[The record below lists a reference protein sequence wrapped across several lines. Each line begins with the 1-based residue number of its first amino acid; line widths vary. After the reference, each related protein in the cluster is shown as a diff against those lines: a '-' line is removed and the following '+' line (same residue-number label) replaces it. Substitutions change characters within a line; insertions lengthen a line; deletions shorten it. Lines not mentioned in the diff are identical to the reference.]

1 MLSVSGISFET
12 VRLNYLSNPKRW
24 KKLIMI
30 NILSSQK
37 YVYLK
42 QNILKLVEGF
52 NDIEIATEI
61 FPDGEHY
68 WKIVNPE
75 QLRHKPAVYIAGTVD
90 DESIF
95 ELYNIASTLV
105 REQCS
110 SLHLV
115 IPYFGYSTMERAIK
129 DGEVVTAKNIA
140 NLISSIPQAPLGNFV
155 YMMDLHSLG
164 TQYYFENTIH
174 PIHLTSWNV
183 IKNILEQ
190 FGRDIVLASTD
201 MGRAKWIEK
210 MGNELHL
217 ETAYIMKKRISGSK
231 TEILALNAEV
241 KNKDIVIFD
250 DMIRSGSSL
259 IHAAEAYKNAGAN
272 NIYVITV
279 HGIFVSGSLERLKLC
294 GIIKQIF
301 CTNTHANT
309 QNIKDEFVKVYD
321 ISEVIAEKLETLQI

>member
-1 MLSVSGISFET
+1 
-12 VRLNYLSNPKRW
+12 
-24 KKLIMI
+24 MI
-30 NILSSQK
+30 NISSSQK
-37 YVYLK
+37 YAYLK
-42 QNILKLVEGF
+42 QNILKQAECF
-52 NDIEIATEI
+52 NDIEIATET

-95 ELYNIASTLV
+95 ELYNLASTLV

-110 SLHLV
+110 SLHIV
-115 IPYFGYSTMERAIK
+115 IPYFGYSTMERAVK
-129 DGEVVTAKNIA
+129 EGEVVTAKNIA

-174 PIHLTSWNV
+174 PVHLTSWNV
-183 IKNILEQ
+183 IKNMLMQ
-190 FGRDIVLASTD
+190 FGKDVVLASTD

-217 ETAYIMKKRISGSK
+217 ETAYIMKKRISGNK
-231 TEILALNAEV
+231 TEVVALNAEV

-250 DMIRSGSSL
+250 DMIRSGASL

-279 HGIFVSGSLERLKLC
+279 HGIFVSDSLEKLKSC

-309 QNIKDEFVKVYD
+309 QKIKDEFVTIYD
-321 ISEVIAEKLETLQI
+321 ISHIIAERIMAVEK

>member
-1 MLSVSGISFET
+1 
-12 VRLNYLSNPKRW
+12 
-24 KKLIMI
+24 MI

-37 YVYLK
+37 YAYLK
-42 QNILKLVEGF
+42 QNILKQAECF
-52 NDIEIATEI
+52 NDVEIERET

-95 ELYNIASTLV
+95 ELYNLASTLV

-110 SLHLV
+110 SLHIV
-115 IPYFGYSTMERAIK
+115 IPYFGYSTMERAVK
-129 DGEVVTAKNIA
+129 EGEVVTAKNIA

-183 IKNILEQ
+183 IKNMLAQ
-190 FGRDIVLASTD
+190 FGKDVVLASTD

-217 ETAYIMKKRISGSK
+217 ETAYIMKKRISGAK
-231 TEILALNAEV
+231 TEVVALNAEV
-241 KNKDIVIFD
+241 KDKDIVIFD
-250 DMIRSGSSL
+250 DMIRSGTSL
-259 IHAAEAYKNAGAN
+259 IHAAEAYKNVGAN
-272 NIYVITV
+272 DIYVITV
-279 HGIFVSGSLERLKLC
+279 HGIFVPGALEKLKSSGV
-294 GIIKQIF
+294 IKKVL
-301 CTNTHANT
+301 CTNTHVNAHNMT
-309 QNIKDEFVKVYD
+309 DDFVKVYD
-321 ISEVIAEKLETLQI
+321 ISEIIIKGITDSDFI

>member
-1 MLSVSGISFET
+1 
-12 VRLNYLSNPKRW
+12 
-24 KKLIMI
+24 MI
-30 NILSSQK
+30 NILSSEK
-37 YVYLK
+37 YEYLK
-42 QNILKLVEGF
+42 QNILKRVDCF
-52 NDIEIATEI
+52 NNVRIETET

-68 WKIVNPE
+68 WKIVNSE
-75 QLRHKPAVYIAGTVD
+75 QLCHKPAVYIAGTVN

-110 SLHLV
+110 SLHIV
-115 IPYFGYSTMERAIK
+115 IPYFGYSTMERAVK
-129 DGEVVTAKNIA
+129 EGEVVTAKNIA

-183 IKNILEQ
+183 IKDMLKQ
-190 FGRDIVLASTD
+190 FDKNIVLASTD

-217 ETAYIMKKRISGSK
+217 ETAYIMKKRLSGSK
-231 TEILALNAEV
+231 TEVVALNAEV

-250 DMIRSGSSL
+250 DMIRSGTSL
-259 IHAAEAYKNAGAN
+259 IHAAEAYKNAGAKD
-272 NIYVITV
+272 IYVITV
-279 HGIFVSGSLERLKLC
+279 HGIFVPGALDKLKSC
-294 GIIKQIF
+294 GIIKNIL
-301 CTNTHANT
+301 CTNTHINAH
-309 QNIKDEFVKVYD
+309 KMSDEFVKVYD
-321 ISEVIAEKLETLQI
+321 ISKVIAERLETLKI

>member
-1 MLSVSGISFET
+1 
-12 VRLNYLSNPKRW
+12 
-24 KKLIMI
+24 MI

-37 YVYLK
+37 YEYLK
-42 QNILKLVEGF
+42 RNILKQGTCF
-52 NDIEIATEI
+52 NDVEIETET

-95 ELYNIASTLV
+95 ELYNVAATLV

-110 SLHLV
+110 SLHIV
-115 IPYFGYSTMERAIK
+115 IPYFGYSTMERAVK
-129 DGEVVTAKNIA
+129 EGEVVTAKNIA

-174 PIHLTSWNV
+174 PVHLTSWSV
-183 IKNILEQ
+183 IKDMLLQ
-190 FGRDIVLASTD
+190 FGKDIVLASTD

-231 TEILALNAEV
+231 TEVVALNAEV
-241 KNKDIVIFD
+241 KDKNIVIFD
-250 DMIRSGSSL
+250 DMIRSGTSL
-259 IHAAEAYKNAGAN
+259 IHAAEAYKNAGAKDV
-272 NIYVITV
+272 YVITV
-279 HGIFVSGSLERLKLC
+279 HGIFVSGALQKLKSC
-294 GIIKQIF
+294 GYIKKIL
-301 CTNTHANT
+301 CTNTHLNAH
-309 QNIKDEFVKVYD
+309 QIQDDFVKVYD
-321 ISEVIAEKLETLQI
+321 ISTVITERIKSLEK

>member
-1 MLSVSGISFET
+1 
-12 VRLNYLSNPKRW
+12 
-24 KKLIMI
+24 MI

-37 YVYLK
+37 YEYLK
-42 QNILKLVEGF
+42 RNILKQGACFDDVE
-52 NDIEIATEI
+52 IETET

-95 ELYNIASTLV
+95 ELYNVAATLV

-110 SLHLV
+110 SLHIV
-115 IPYFGYSTMERAIK
+115 IPYFGYSTMERAVK
-129 DGEVVTAKNIA
+129 EGEVVTAKNIA

-174 PIHLTSWNV
+174 PVHLTSWSV
-183 IKNILEQ
+183 IKNMISQ
-190 FGRDIVLASTD
+190 FGQDVVLASTD

-231 TEILALNAEV
+231 TEVVALNAEV
-241 KNKDIVIFD
+241 KDKNIVIFD
-250 DMIRSGSSL
+250 DMIRSGTSL
-259 IHAAEAYKNAGAN
+259 IHAAEAYKNAGAKDV
-272 NIYVITV
+272 YVITV
-279 HGIFVSGSLERLKLC
+279 HGIFVSGALQKLKSC
-294 GIIKQIF
+294 GYIKKIL
-301 CTNTHANT
+301 CTNTHLNAH
-309 QNIKDEFVKVYD
+309 QIQDDFVKVYD
-321 ISEVIAEKLETLQI
+321 ISTVITERIKSLEK

>member
-1 MLSVSGISFET
+1 
-12 VRLNYLSNPKRW
+12 
-24 KKLIMI
+24 MI

-37 YVYLK
+37 YEYLK
-42 QNILKLVEGF
+42 QNILKQEDCF
-52 NDIEIATEI
+52 NDIEIETET

-68 WKIVNPE
+68 WKIINPE
-75 QLRHKPAVYIAGTVD
+75 QLSHKPAVLIAGTVD

-110 SLHLV
+110 SLHIV
-115 IPYFGYSTMERAIK
+115 IPYFGYSTMERAVK
-129 DGEVVTAKNIA
+129 EGEVVTAKNIA

-174 PIHLTSWNV
+174 PIHLTTWNV
-183 IKNILEQ
+183 IKQMLTQ
-190 FGRDIVLASTD
+190 FGKDIVLASTD

-217 ETAYIMKKRISGSK
+217 ETAYIMKKRLSGLK
-231 TEILALNAEV
+231 TEVIALNAEV

-250 DMIRSGSSL
+250 DMIRSGTSL
-259 IHAAEAYKNAGAN
+259 MHAAEAYKNAGARD
-272 NIYVITV
+272 IYIITV
-279 HGIFVSGSLERLKLC
+279 HGIFVSGALDKLKSC
-294 GIIKQIF
+294 GFIKKIL
-301 CTNTHANT
+301 CTNTHINAQRMN
-309 QNIKDEFVKVYD
+309 DEFVTVYD
-321 ISEVIAEKLETLQI
+321 ISKLIAERVKTLEK

>member
-1 MLSVSGISFET
+1 
-12 VRLNYLSNPKRW
+12 
-24 KKLIMI
+24 MI

-37 YVYLK
+37 YEYLK
-42 QNILKLVEGF
+42 RNILKQGTCFKNVE
-52 NDIEIATEI
+52 IETET

-95 ELYNIASTLV
+95 ELYNLASTLV

-110 SLHLV
+110 SLHIV
-115 IPYFGYSTMERAIK
+115 IPYFGYSTMERAVK
-129 DGEVVTAKNIA
+129 EGEVVTAKNIA

-174 PIHLTSWNV
+174 PVHLTSWNV
-183 IKNILEQ
+183 IKNMLMQ
-190 FGRDIVLASTD
+190 FGKDVVLASTD

-217 ETAYIMKKRISGSK
+217 ETAYIMKKRISGTK
-231 TEILALNAEV
+231 TEVVALNAEV
-241 KNKDIVIFD
+241 KDKDIVIFD
-250 DMIRSGSSL
+250 DMIRSGASL
-259 IHAAEAYKNAGAN
+259 IHAAEAYKNAGAK

-279 HGIFVSGSLERLKLC
+279 HGIFVAEALNKLKSC
-294 GIIKQIF
+294 GVIKKIL
-301 CTNTHANT
+301 CTNTHVNA
-309 QNIKDEFVKVYD
+309 QNMKDEFVKVYD
-321 ISEVIAEKLETLQI
+321 ISEVIAERLNTIEK

>member
-1 MLSVSGISFET
+1 
-12 VRLNYLSNPKRW
+12 
-24 KKLIMI
+24 MI

-37 YVYLK
+37 YEYLK
-42 QNILKLVEGF
+42 RNILKQGACFDDVE
-52 NDIEIATEI
+52 IETET

-95 ELYNIASTLV
+95 ELYNVAATLV

-110 SLHLV
+110 SLHIV
-115 IPYFGYSTMERAIK
+115 IPYFGYSTMERAVK
-129 DGEVVTAKNIA
+129 EGEVVTAKNIA

-174 PIHLTSWNV
+174 PVHLTSWSV
-183 IKNILEQ
+183 IKDMLLQ
-190 FGRDIVLASTD
+190 FGKDIVLASTD
-201 MGRAKWIEK
+201 MGRDKWIEK

-231 TEILALNAEV
+231 TEVVALNAEV
-241 KNKDIVIFD
+241 KDKNIVIFD
-250 DMIRSGSSL
+250 DMIRSGTSL
-259 IHAAEAYKNAGAN
+259 IHAAEAYKNAGAKDV
-272 NIYVITV
+272 YVITV
-279 HGIFVSGSLERLKLC
+279 HGIFVSGALQKLKSC
-294 GIIKQIF
+294 GYIKKIL
-301 CTNTHANT
+301 CTNTHLNAH
-309 QNIKDEFVKVYD
+309 QIQDDFVKVYD
-321 ISEVIAEKLETLQI
+321 ISTVITERIKSLEK

>member
-1 MLSVSGISFET
+1 
-12 VRLNYLSNPKRW
+12 
-24 KKLIMI
+24 MI
-30 NILSSQK
+30 NILSSKK
-37 YVYLK
+37 YEYLK
-42 QNILKLVEGF
+42 KNILQIGTYF
-52 NDIEIATEI
+52 NDVEIETET

-68 WKIVNPE
+68 WKILNPE

-95 ELYNIASTLV
+95 ELYNLASTLV

-110 SLHLV
+110 SLHIV
-115 IPYFGYSTMERAIK
+115 IPYFGYSTMERAVK

-183 IKNILEQ
+183 IKNMLNQ
-190 FGRDIVLASTD
+190 FGKNIVLASTD

-217 ETAYIMKKRISGSK
+217 ETAYIMKKRLSGSK
-231 TEILALNAEV
+231 TEVIALNAEV
-241 KNKDIVIFD
+241 KDKDIVIFD
-250 DMIRSGSSL
+250 DMIRSGTSL
-259 IHAAEAYKNAGAN
+259 IHAAEAYKNAGARDV
-272 NIYVITV
+272 YVITV
-279 HGIFVSGSLERLKLC
+279 HGIFVSEAVDRLKSC
-294 GIIKQIF
+294 GFIKKIL
-301 CTNTHANT
+301 CTNTHVNALNM
-309 QNIKDEFVKVYD
+309 KDEFVKVYD
-321 ISEVIAEKLETLQI
+321 ISEVITERLKTLEK

>member
-1 MLSVSGISFET
+1 MT
-12 VRLNYLSNPKRW
+12 
-24 KKLIMI
+24 KK
-30 NILSSQK
+30 K
-37 YVYLK
+37 YEYLK
-42 QNILKLVEGF
+42 RNILKQGTCF
-52 NDIEIATEI
+52 NDVEIETET

-95 ELYNIASTLV
+95 ELYNLASTLV

-110 SLHLV
+110 SLHIV
-115 IPYFGYSTMERAIK
+115 IPYFGYSTMERAVK
-129 DGEVVTAKNIA
+129 EGEVVTAKNIA

-183 IKNILEQ
+183 IKNMLTQ
-190 FGRDIVLASTD
+190 FGKDIVLASTD

-231 TEILALNAEV
+231 TEVVALNAEV
-241 KNKDIVIFD
+241 KDKDIVIFD
-250 DMIRSGSSL
+250 DMIRSGTSL
-259 IHAAEAYKNAGAN
+259 IHAAEAYKNAGAK

-279 HGIFVSGSLERLKLC
+279 HGIFVSGAMDKLKSC
-294 GIIKQIF
+294 GAIKKIL
-301 CTNTHANT
+301 CTNTHVNA
-309 QNIKDEFVKVYD
+309 QNMKDEFVKVYD
-321 ISEVIAEKLETLQI
+321 ISEVITERLNTIEK

>member
-1 MLSVSGISFET
+1 
-12 VRLNYLSNPKRW
+12 
-24 KKLIMI
+24 MI

-37 YVYLK
+37 YKYLK
-42 QNILKLVEGF
+42 QNILKQAEGF
-52 NDIEIATEI
+52 NDIDIATEI

-95 ELYNIASTLV
+95 ELYNLASTLV

-110 SLHLV
+110 SLHIV
-115 IPYFGYSTMERAIK
+115 IPYFGYSTMERAVK
-129 DGEVVTAKNIA
+129 EGEVVTAKNIA

-155 YMMDLHSLG
+155 YMIDLHSLG

-183 IKNILEQ
+183 IKNMLTQ
-190 FGRDIVLASTD
+190 FGKDIVLASTD

-231 TEILALNAEV
+231 TEVVALNAEV
-241 KNKDIVIFD
+241 KDKDIVIFD
-250 DMIRSGSSL
+250 DMIRSGTSL
-259 IHAAEAYKNAGAN
+259 IHAAEAYKNAGAK

-279 HGIFVSGSLERLKLC
+279 HGIFVSGALEKLKSC
-294 GIIKQIF
+294 GAIKKIL
-301 CTNTHANT
+301 CTNTHVNALNM
-309 QNIKDEFVKVYD
+309 KDEFVKVYD
-321 ISEVIAEKLETLQI
+321 ISEVIAERLNTIEK

>member
-1 MLSVSGISFET
+1 
-12 VRLNYLSNPKRW
+12 
-24 KKLIMI
+24 MI

-37 YVYLK
+37 YEYLK
-42 QNILKLVEGF
+42 QNILKQAIVFNNVE
-52 NDIEIATEI
+52 IETET

-95 ELYNIASTLV
+95 ELYNLASTLV

-110 SLHLV
+110 SLHIV
-115 IPYFGYSTMERAIK
+115 IPYFGYSTMERAVK
-129 DGEVVTAKNIA
+129 EGEVVTAKNIA

-174 PIHLTSWNV
+174 PVHLTSWNV
-183 IKNILEQ
+183 IKNMLMQ
-190 FGRDIVLASTD
+190 FGKDVVLASTD

-231 TEILALNAEV
+231 TEVVALNAEV
-241 KNKDIVIFD
+241 KDKDIVIFD
-250 DMIRSGSSL
+250 DMIRSGTSL
-259 IHAAEAYKNAGAN
+259 IHAAEAYKNAGAK

-279 HGIFVSGSLERLKLC
+279 HGIFVSGALEKLKSC
-294 GIIKQIF
+294 GAIKKIL
-301 CTNTHANT
+301 CTNTHVNALNM
-309 QNIKDEFVKVYD
+309 KDEFVKVYD
-321 ISEVIAEKLETLQI
+321 ISEVIAERLNTIEK

>member
-1 MLSVSGISFET
+1 
-12 VRLNYLSNPKRW
+12 
-24 KKLIMI
+24 MI

-37 YVYLK
+37 YAYLK
-42 QNILKLVEGF
+42 QNILKQAECFKNVE
-52 NDIEIATEI
+52 IETET

-95 ELYNIASTLV
+95 ELYNLASTLV

-110 SLHLV
+110 SLHIV
-115 IPYFGYSTMERAIK
+115 IPYFGYSTMERAVK
-129 DGEVVTAKNIA
+129 EGEVVTAKNIA

-174 PIHLTSWNV
+174 PVHLTSWNV
-183 IKNILEQ
+183 IKNMLMQ
-190 FGRDIVLASTD
+190 FGKDVVLASTD

-217 ETAYIMKKRISGSK
+217 ETAYIMKKRISGAK
-231 TEILALNAEV
+231 TEVVALNAEV
-241 KNKDIVIFD
+241 KDKDIVIFD
-250 DMIRSGSSL
+250 DMIRSGTSL
-259 IHAAEAYKNAGAN
+259 IHAAEAYKNAGAK

-279 HGIFVSGSLERLKLC
+279 HGIFVSGAMDKLKSC
-294 GIIKQIF
+294 GAIKKIL
-301 CTNTHANT
+301 CTNTHVNA
-309 QNIKDEFVKVYD
+309 QNMKDEFVKVYD
-321 ISEVIAEKLETLQI
+321 ISEVITERLNTIEK

>member
-1 MLSVSGISFET
+1 
-12 VRLNYLSNPKRW
+12 
-24 KKLIMI
+24 MI

-37 YVYLK
+37 YEYLK
-42 QNILKLVEGF
+42 RNILKQGTCF
-52 NDIEIATEI
+52 NDVEIETKT

-95 ELYNIASTLV
+95 ELYNLASTLV

-110 SLHLV
+110 SLHIV
-115 IPYFGYSTMERAIK
+115 IPYFGYSTMERAVK
-129 DGEVVTAKNIA
+129 EGEVVTAKNIA

-183 IKNILEQ
+183 IKNMLTQ
-190 FGRDIVLASTD
+190 FGKDIVLASTD

-231 TEILALNAEV
+231 TEVVALNAEV
-241 KNKDIVIFD
+241 KDKDIVIFD
-250 DMIRSGSSL
+250 DMIRSGTSL
-259 IHAAEAYKNAGAN
+259 IHAAEAYKNAGAK

-279 HGIFVSGSLERLKLC
+279 HGIFVSGAMDKLKSC
-294 GIIKQIF
+294 GAIKKIL
-301 CTNTHANT
+301 CTNTHVNA
-309 QNIKDEFVKVYD
+309 QNMKDEFVKVYD
-321 ISEVIAEKLETLQI
+321 ISEVITERLNTIEK

>member
-1 MLSVSGISFET
+1 
-12 VRLNYLSNPKRW
+12 
-24 KKLIMI
+24 MI
-30 NILSSQK
+30 NILSSKK
-37 YVYLK
+37 YEYLK
-42 QNILKLVEGF
+42 QNILNQGECF
-52 NDIEIATEI
+52 NDVKIESET

-90 DESIF
+90 DGSIF
-95 ELYNIASTLV
+95 ELYNLASTLV

-110 SLHLV
+110 SLHIV
-115 IPYFGYSTMERAIK
+115 IPYFGYSTMERAVK
-129 DGEVVTAKNIA
+129 EGEVVTAKNIA

-183 IKNILEQ
+183 IKDMLAQ
-190 FGRDIVLASTD
+190 FSKDIVLASTD

-231 TEILALNAEV
+231 TEVVALNAEV
-241 KNKDIVIFD
+241 KYKDIIIFD
-250 DMIRSGSSL
+250 DMIRSGTSL

-279 HGIFVSGSLERLKLC
+279 HGIFIAGALEKLKSC
-294 GIIKQIF
+294 GIIKNIL
-301 CTNTHANT
+301 CTNTHINAHKMN
-309 QNIKDEFVKVYD
+309 DEFVKVYD
-321 ISEVIAEKLETLQI
+321 ISKVIAERLETLQM

>member
-1 MLSVSGISFET
+1 
-12 VRLNYLSNPKRW
+12 
-24 KKLIMI
+24 MI

-37 YVYLK
+37 YEYLK
-42 QNILKLVEGF
+42 RNILKQGACFDDVE
-52 NDIEIATEI
+52 IETET

-95 ELYNIASTLV
+95 ELYNVAATLV

-110 SLHLV
+110 SLHIV
-115 IPYFGYSTMERAIK
+115 IPYFGYSTMERAVK
-129 DGEVVTAKNIA
+129 EGEVVTAKNIA

-174 PIHLTSWNV
+174 PVHLTSWSV
-183 IKNILEQ
+183 IKDMLLQ
-190 FGRDIVLASTD
+190 FGKDIVLASTD

-231 TEILALNAEV
+231 TEVVALNAEV
-241 KNKDIVIFD
+241 KDKNIVIFD
-250 DMIRSGSSL
+250 DMIRSGTSL
-259 IHAAEAYKNAGAN
+259 IHAAEAYKNAGAKDV
-272 NIYVITV
+272 YVITV
-279 HGIFVSGSLERLKLC
+279 HGIFVSGALQKLKSC
-294 GIIKQIF
+294 GYIKKIL
-301 CTNTHANT
+301 CTNTHLNAH
-309 QNIKDEFVKVYD
+309 QIQDDFVKVYD
-321 ISEVIAEKLETLQI
+321 ISTVITERIKSLEK

>member
-1 MLSVSGISFET
+1 
-12 VRLNYLSNPKRW
+12 
-24 KKLIMI
+24 MI

-37 YVYLK
+37 YAYLK
-42 QNILKLVEGF
+42 QNILKQAECF
-52 NDIEIATEI
+52 NDVEIESET

-95 ELYNIASTLV
+95 ELYNLASTLV

-110 SLHLV
+110 SLHIV
-115 IPYFGYSTMERAIK
+115 IPYFGYSTMERAVK
-129 DGEVVTAKNIA
+129 EGEVVTAKNIA

-183 IKNILEQ
+183 IKNMLMQ
-190 FGRDIVLASTD
+190 FGKDVVLASTD

-217 ETAYIMKKRISGSK
+217 ETAYIMKKRISGAK
-231 TEILALNAEV
+231 TEVVALNAEV
-241 KNKDIVIFD
+241 KDKDIVIFD
-250 DMIRSGSSL
+250 DMIRSGTSL

-279 HGIFVSGSLERLKLC
+279 HGIFVAEALDKLKSC
-294 GIIKQIF
+294 GVIKKIL
-301 CTNTHANT
+301 CTNTHVNA
-309 QNIKDEFVKVYD
+309 QNMKDEFVKVYD
-321 ISEVIAEKLETLQI
+321 ISEVIAERLKTLEK

>member
-1 MLSVSGISFET
+1 
-12 VRLNYLSNPKRW
+12 
-24 KKLIMI
+24 MI

-37 YVYLK
+37 YEYLK
-42 QNILKLVEGF
+42 QNILKQADCF
-52 NDIEIATEI
+52 NDIRIETET

-68 WKIVNPE
+68 WKIATPE
-75 QLRHKPAVYIAGTVD
+75 QLRRKPAVYIAGTVN

-110 SLHLV
+110 SLHIV

-129 DGEVVTAKNIA
+129 DGEAVTAKNIA

-183 IKNILEQ
+183 IKEMLSP
-190 FGRDIVLASTD
+190 FGKNIVLASTD

-210 MGNELHL
+210 MGNELQL
-217 ETAYIMKKRISGSK
+217 ETAYIMKKRLSGSK
-231 TEILALNAEV
+231 TEVVALNAEV
-241 KNKDIVIFD
+241 KDKDIVIFD
-250 DMIRSGSSL
+250 DMIRSGTSL

-279 HGIFVSGSLERLKLC
+279 HGIFVSGALDKLKSC
-294 GIIKQIF
+294 GVINKIL
-301 CTNTHANT
+301 CTNTHVNA
-309 QNIKDEFVKVYD
+309 QKMKDDFVKVYD
-321 ISEVIAEKLETLQI
+321 ISKVIVERLKTLEK

>member
-1 MLSVSGISFET
+1 
-12 VRLNYLSNPKRW
+12 
-24 KKLIMI
+24 MI

-37 YVYLK
+37 YEYLK
-42 QNILKLVEGF
+42 QNILKQADCF
-52 NDIEIATEI
+52 NDIRMETET

-68 WKIVNPE
+68 WKIATPE
-75 QLRHKPAVYIAGTVD
+75 QLRRKPAVYIAGTVD

-110 SLHLV
+110 SLHIV

-129 DGEVVTAKNIA
+129 DGEAVTAKNIA
-140 NLISSIPQAPLGNFV
+140 NLISSVPQAPLGNFV

-174 PIHLTSWNV
+174 PVHITSWNV
-183 IKNILEQ
+183 IKEMLSP
-190 FGRDIVLASTD
+190 FGKNIVLASTD

-210 MGNELHL
+210 MGNELQL
-217 ETAYIMKKRISGSK
+217 ETAYIMKKRLSGSK
-231 TEILALNAEV
+231 TEVVALNAEV
-241 KNKDIVIFD
+241 KDKDIVIFD
-250 DMIRSGSSL
+250 DMIRSGTSL

-279 HGIFVSGSLERLKLC
+279 HGIFVSGALEKLKSC
-294 GIIKQIF
+294 GFIKKIL

-309 QNIKDEFVKVYD
+309 HKINDNFIDVYD
-321 ISEVIAEKLETLQI
+321 ISKVISEKLKLLER

>member
-1 MLSVSGISFET
+1 
-12 VRLNYLSNPKRW
+12 
-24 KKLIMI
+24 MI

-37 YVYLK
+37 YEYLK
-42 QNILKLVEGF
+42 QNILKHGERF
-52 NDIEIATEI
+52 NDIKIETET

-75 QLRHKPAVYIAGTVD
+75 QLRHKPAVYIGGTVD

-95 ELYNIASTLV
+95 ELYNLASTLV

-110 SLHLV
+110 SLHIV
-115 IPYFGYSTMERAIK
+115 IPYFGYSTMERAVK
-129 DGEVVTAKNIA
+129 EGEVVTAKNIA

-183 IKNILEQ
+183 IKNMLMQ
-190 FGRDIVLASTD
+190 FGKDVVLASTD

-217 ETAYIMKKRISGSK
+217 ETAYIMKKRISGAK
-231 TEILALNAEV
+231 TEVVALNAEV
-241 KNKDIVIFD
+241 KDKDIVIFD
-250 DMIRSGSSL
+250 DMIRSGTSL
-259 IHAAEAYKNAGAN
+259 IHAAEAYKNAGAK

-279 HGIFVSGSLERLKLC
+279 HGIFVSGAMNKLKSC
-294 GIIKQIF
+294 GAIKKIL
-301 CTNTHANT
+301 CTNTHINA
-309 QNIKDEFVKVYD
+309 QNMKDEFVKVYD
-321 ISEVIAEKLETLQI
+321 ISEVIAERLNTIEK

>member
-1 MLSVSGISFET
+1 
-12 VRLNYLSNPKRW
+12 
-24 KKLIMI
+24 MI

-37 YVYLK
+37 YAYLK
-42 QNILKLVEGF
+42 QNILKQAECF
-52 NDIEIATEI
+52 NDVEIERET

-95 ELYNIASTLV
+95 ELYNVAATLV

-110 SLHLV
+110 SLHIV
-115 IPYFGYSTMERAIK
+115 IPYFGYSTMERAVK
-129 DGEVVTAKNIA
+129 EGEVVTAKNIA

-174 PIHLTSWNV
+174 PVHLTSWSV
-183 IKNILEQ
+183 IKDMLLQ
-190 FGRDIVLASTD
+190 FGKDIVLASTD

-231 TEILALNAEV
+231 TEVVALNAEV
-241 KNKDIVIFD
+241 KDKNIVIFD
-250 DMIRSGSSL
+250 DMIRSGTSL
-259 IHAAEAYKNAGAN
+259 IHAAEAYKNAGAKDV
-272 NIYVITV
+272 YVITV
-279 HGIFVSGSLERLKLC
+279 HGIFVSGALQKLKSC
-294 GIIKQIF
+294 GYIKKIL
-301 CTNTHANT
+301 CTNTHLNAH
-309 QNIKDEFVKVYD
+309 QIQDDFVKVYD
-321 ISEVIAEKLETLQI
+321 ISTVITERIKSLEK

>member
-1 MLSVSGISFET
+1 
-12 VRLNYLSNPKRW
+12 
-24 KKLIMI
+24 MI

-37 YVYLK
+37 YEYLK
-42 QNILKLVEGF
+42 RNILKQGACFDDVE
-52 NDIEIATEI
+52 IETET

-95 ELYNIASTLV
+95 ELYNVAATLV

-110 SLHLV
+110 SLHIV
-115 IPYFGYSTMERAIK
+115 IPYFGYSTMERAVK
-129 DGEVVTAKNIA
+129 EGEVVTAKNIA

-174 PIHLTSWNV
+174 PVHLTSWSV
-183 IKNILEQ
+183 IKDMLLQ
-190 FGRDIVLASTD
+190 FGKDIVLASTD
-201 MGRAKWIEK
+201 MGRAKWVEK

-231 TEILALNAEV
+231 TEVVALNAEV
-241 KNKDIVIFD
+241 KDKNIVIFD
-250 DMIRSGSSL
+250 DMIRSGTSL
-259 IHAAEAYKNAGAN
+259 IHAAEAYKNAGAKDV
-272 NIYVITV
+272 YVITV
-279 HGIFVSGSLERLKLC
+279 HGIFVSGALQKLKSC
-294 GIIKQIF
+294 GYIKKIL
-301 CTNTHANT
+301 CTNTHLNAH
-309 QNIKDEFVKVYD
+309 QIQDDFVKVYD
-321 ISEVIAEKLETLQI
+321 ISTVITERIKSLEK